1 MGARAPLSR
10 IAGYRIARYPYDIR
24 PMKAEW
30 PQIRKGRTP
39 MKYLSMIGALAIGFL
54 ALPAH
59 AQDLMHQVAG
69 TWTLTSGAEQFADG
83 RKVIP
88 WSAGNL
94 IIDPSG
100 HMSFFIF
107 AKDRPT
113 SPDPRKPAGPM
124 VAYYGTVTADDA
136 AKTLTYHVEI
146 ASAPALNGATR
157 IRYVTITGDTLL
169 TRGSPIKTPQG
180 MILPI
185 DEWRRAK

>member
-1 MGARAPLSR
+1 
-10 IAGYRIARYPYDIR
+10 
-24 PMKAEW
+24 
-30 PQIRKGRTP
+30 
-39 MKYLSMIGALAIGFL
+39 MKYLSMIGALAIGLL

-83 RKVIP
+83 KKVTP

-107 AKDRPT
+107 AKNRLT

-136 AKTLTYHVEI
+136 ARTLTYHVEN
-146 ASAPALNGATR
+146 ASAPALNGVTR
-157 IRYVTITGDTLL
+157 IRYVMITGDTMV
-169 TRGSPIKTPQG
+169 TKGSPVKTPQG
-180 MILPI
+180 MITPI
-185 DEWRRAK
+185 DEWRRAR

>member
-1 MGARAPLSR
+1 
-10 IAGYRIARYPYDIR
+10 
-24 PMKAEW
+24 MKN
-30 PQIRKGRTP
+30 
-39 MKYLSMIGALAIGFL
+39 LSMIGALAIGFL
-54 ALPAH
+54 AWPAH
-59 AQDLMHQVAG
+59 AQNLMAQVAG

-83 RKVIP
+83 KKVTP

-113 SPDPRKPAGPM
+113 AGPLDPRKPVGPM

-136 AKTLTYHVEI
+136 AKTLTYHVED
-146 ASAPALNGATR
+146 ASAPALKGATR
-157 IRYVTITGDTLL
+157 IRYVTITGDTMV
-169 TRGSPIKTPQG
+169 TKGSPVKTPQG
-180 MILPI
+180 MIIPI